1 MVQEQK
7 LLLNRRQKMKELVSR
22 PELCEECFKCERI
35 CPQNAIRVIHGVSI
49 HCLHCAPDRAP
60 CLNICPEE
68 AIEEVDGAIIINE
81 DVCIGCSL
89 CKDACPIGAI
99 YMDEEGVAKKCNL
112 CIGEDTPRCV
122 LTCPTGSLCVDSEEM
137 LSDKREKVAKEL
149 ERLKVIMKY

>member
-1 MVQEQK
+1 
-7 LLLNRRQKMKELVSR
+7 MKELVSR
-22 PELCEECFKCERI
+22 PELCEECFKCERV
-35 CPQNAIRVIHGVSI
+35 CPQNAIRVISGVSI

-68 AIEEVDGAIIINE
+68 AIEEIDGAIIINE
-81 DVCIGCSL
+81 DVCIGCGL
-89 CKDACPIGAI
+89 CRDACPIGAI

-137 LSDKREKVAKEL
+137 LSDKRQKVAKEL